1 MTTTTDWP
9 VHPAAELFPMLDGD
23 ELQSLADDIA
33 VHGLMEPITL
43 YADPEHGVMLLD
55 GRNRLAACRLAVVE
69 PTTKMFDGDDPV
81 QFVVS
86 ENIHRR
92 HLTTGQRA
100 MLALEVEGLYAAQ
113 AAQAK
118 AHGSTAPG
126 RPKTLEADPPQAL
139 PGADDPVT
147 PEQKAEQ
154 AGRLLRE
161 AMDEARAR
169 VPQARDRAA
178 ATTGTS
184 GRAVA
189 QAKRVA
195 KQAPDLAEKVKA
207 GELALD
213 AAEKQVKRRQAQE
226 QEQSA
231 REITLESELS
241 ADAEGD
247 RWRLLHGDFRQR
259 LADLPDGCI
268 DLIVTDPPYPA
279 DALPL
284 WADLAEHAHRLL
296 ADQGILLGLT
306 GQIFLDQVM
315 AHLGTKLNYAWCY
328 VQPLPGANSRIM
340 GRHILQTWKPWLAF
354 TKGTWPSG
362 RIDWHPDTLDPS
374 TRNKDQYR
382 WAQGAEPAEY
392 LITELCP
399 PGGTVLDPFT
409 GTGTYGLAALKL
421 GRRFIGC
428 EADEP
433 RFKTSAER
441 LGAACNATA

>member
-1 MTTTTDWP
+1 MTEADWP
-9 VHPAAELFPMLDGD
+9 VHPAADLFPMLDAD
-23 ELQSLADDIA
+23 ELEALADDIA

-43 YADPEHGVMLLD
+43 YEDPDLGLVLLD

-69 PTTKMFDGDDPV
+69 PTTKLYDGADPI

-100 MLALEVEGLYAAQ
+100 MLALGVEEQYAL
-113 AAQAK
+113 QAK
-118 AHGSTAPG
+118 RRQGRRTDLRPDNLCAELHTSEPNRQQPAEPEPRPVARST
-126 RPKTLEADPPQAL
+126 
-139 PGADDPVT
+139 
-147 PEQKAEQ
+147 
-154 AGRLLRE
+154 
-161 AMDEARAR
+161 
-169 VPQARDRAA
+169 DRAA
-178 ATTGTS
+178 TTTGTS

-195 KQAPDLAEKVKA
+195 ARAPDLAEKVKA

-213 AAEKQVKRRQAQE
+213 AAEKQVKRREAQE
-226 QEQSA
+226 AEQSA
-231 REITLESELS
+231 REITLVTELS
-241 ADAEGD
+241 ADAEGA
-247 RWRLLHGDFRQR
+247 RWRMLHGDFRDR
-259 LADLPDGCI
+259 LADLPDGCV

-284 WADLAEHAHRLL
+284 WADLADHAHRLL

-340 GRHILQTWKPWLAF
+340 GRHVLQTWKPWLAY

>member
-1 MTTTTDWP
+1 VTGYGGGRRFAQTRPFSATDWP
-9 VHPAAELFPMLDGD
+9 THPAADLFPMLDGD

-33 VHGLMEPITL
+33 VNGLMEPLTL
-43 YADPEHGVMLLD
+43 YDDPDLGVTLLD

-69 PTTKMFDGDDPV
+69 PATKYYDGPDPV
-81 QFVVS
+81 RFVVS

-100 MLALEVEGLYAAQ
+100 MLALDMEELYAEQ
-113 AAQAK
+113 AALAK
-118 AHGSTAPG
+118 VRAGQEFGRGSSQKDPLPEMESAE
-126 RPKTLEADPPQAL
+126 KLEADLPQAI
-139 PGADDPVT
+139 
-147 PEQKAEQ
+147 
-154 AGRLLRE
+154 GR
-161 AMDEARAR
+161 A
-169 VPQARDRAA
+169 PQARDRAA
-178 ATTGTS
+178 TTTGTS

-195 KQAPDLAEKVKA
+195 KQAPDLAKKVKT

-213 AAEKQVKRRQAQE
+213 AAEKQAKRRQAQQ
-226 QEQSA
+226 QEQAA
-231 REITLESELS
+231 REIMLESELS
-241 ADAEGD
+241 ADAEGGH
-247 RWRLLHGDFRQR
+247 WRLLHGDFRQR

-279 DALPL
+279 EFLPL

-296 ADQGILLGLT
+296 SDQGILVALT
-306 GQIFLDQVM
+306 GQVFLDRVIG
-315 AHLGTKLNYAWCY
+315 HLSGHLNYAWCY

-340 GRHILQTWKPWLAF
+340 GQHILQTWKPWLAY
-354 TKGTWPSG
+354 TKGTWPAG

-399 PGGTVLDPFT
+399 PGGTVVDPFA
-409 GTGTYGLAALKL
+409 GSGAFGKAALAL
-421 GRRFIGC
+421 GRRFIG
-428 EADEP
+428 ADLDPE
-433 RFKTSAER
+433 SAKGSIV
-441 LGAACNATA
+441 LGGGL

>member
-1 MTTTTDWP
+1 MTLTTDWP
-9 VHPAAELFPMLDGD
+9 VHPAAELFPMLDAD

-100 MLALEVEGLYAAQ
+100 MLALEVERIYAEEAEERRRR
-113 AAQAK
+113 AIADAK
-118 AHGSTAPG
+118 RHTVKPGPTPDQMRADLPASDKQSAPAH
-126 RPKTLEADPPQAL
+126 
-139 PGADDPVT
+139 T
-147 PEQKAEQ
+147 PE
-154 AGRLLRE
+154 RS
-161 AMDEARAR
+161 
-169 VPQARDRAA
+169 RDQAA
-178 ATTGTS
+178 ATTRTS

-195 KQAPDLAEKVKA
+195 QHAPDLAEKVKA

-279 DALPL
+279 EALPL